1 MSAGFSA
8 VQWNRRKLI
17 YDAVLVAGVA
27 LFIGTFMTVGALRN
41 PPADMPAWINL
52 RIKAFGTCAFVMLT
66 IILTIGPLA
75 RLDRRFLP
83 LLYNR
88 RHFGVLTFLVA
99 LVHAWSVVD
108 WFSVQGAMGDL
119 VSEMTGSPNYGKFIG
134 FPIKALGLTGLS
146 ILFLLAATSHDFW
159 LAFLTPRRWKA
170 LHMLLYV
177 AYGVLVMHV
186 ALGVMQED
194 RRIFIP
200 ILLGG
205 SFALVTLLHIAAA
218 WRERETA
225 LAAQGWLAVGPPD
238 TIPDK
243 RARII
248 TAPDGERI
256 AVFRD
261 GDQIGALTNLCAH
274 QNGPLGEGCILD
286 GLVTCPW
293 HGYEYRLVDGCAPP
307 PFTEK
312 LATYRVRIRD
322 GIVEVDPAAL
332 PPGTPAAITIPAWP
346 NRKRILLDRPA

>member
-1 MSAGFSA
+1 MSAGFQA
-8 VQWNRRKLI
+8 VQWNRRKLV
-17 YDAVLVAGVA
+17 YDAALIAAVA
-27 LFIGTFMTVGALRN
+27 LFIGTFITVGALRN
-41 PPADMPAWINL
+41 PPADQPAWINL

-66 IILTIGPLA
+66 VILMTGPLA

-108 WFSVQGAMGDL
+108 WFAVQGAMGDL
-119 VSEMTGSPNYGKFIG
+119 MNEMTSSPGYGKFIG
-134 FPIKALGLTGLS
+134 FPIKVLGLTGLS

-205 SFALVTLLHIAAA
+205 SFLLVTALHIAAGR
-218 WRERETA
+218 REREAEHTS
-225 LAAQGWLAVGPPD
+225 QGWISVGPPD
-238 TIPDK
+238 SSPTSG
-243 RARII
+243 RASSR
-248 TAPDGERI
+248 R
-256 AVFRD
+256 
-261 GDQIGALTNLCAH
+261 
-274 QNGPLGEGCILD
+274 
-286 GLVTCPW
+286 
-293 HGYEYRLVDGCAPP
+293 
-307 PFTEK
+307 
-312 LATYRVRIRD
+312 
-322 GIVEVDPAAL
+322 PAASASRYSA
-332 PPGTPAAITIPAWP
+332 TATSSV
-346 NRKRILLDRPA
+346 R

>member
-1 MSAGFSA
+1 MSAGFQA
-8 VQWNRRKLI
+8 VQWNRRKLV
-17 YDAVLVAGVA
+17 YDFVVIAGIVLFVGA
-27 LFIGTFMTVGALRN
+27 FMTIGALLT
-41 PPADMPAWINL
+41 PPADSPAWINL
-52 RIKAFGTCAFVMLT
+52 RIKAFGTCAFTMLT
-66 IILTIGPLA
+66 IVLCIGPLA

-99 LVHAWSVVD
+99 LVHAYSVVD
-108 WFSVQGAMGDL
+108 WFAVQGAMGDL
-119 VSEMTGSPNYGKFIG
+119 MTEMMSSPGYGKFIG
-134 FPIKALGLTGLS
+134 FPIKALGLFGLS

-186 ALGVMQED
+186 ALGAMQEN
-194 RRIFIP
+194 RSIALP
-200 ILLGG
+200 LLLGG
-205 SFALVTLLHIAAA
+205 SFALVTGLHIAAA
-218 WRERETA
+218 RRERDAMQT
-225 LAAQGWLAVGPPD
+225 QKGWITVGPPD
-238 TIPDK
+238 SIPDK
-243 RARII
+243 RARIV

-261 GDQIGALTNLCAH
+261 GDQVGALTNLCAH
-274 QNGPLGEGCILD
+274 QNGPLGDGCILN

-293 HGYEYRLVDGCAPP
+293 HGYEYRLADGCAPP

-312 LATYRVRIRD
+312 LATYRVRIRN

-346 NRKRILLDRPA
+346 KARRILLDERA